1 MFNRSQLGEKGF
13 LLIDGSFQ
21 RFEPIGV
28 TWDDTYCRKI
38 TNAEQSGCFVK
49 RSIYAVPEFNLEN
62 NNCSG

>member
-1 MFNRSQLGEKGF
+1 MFNRSQLGENGF
-13 LLIDGSFQ
+13 LLIDGSFE

-38 TNAEQSGCFVK
+38 TNAEQPGCFVE

-62 NNCSG
+62 NNCTG

>member
-1 MFNRSQLGEKGF
+1 M
-13 LLIDGSFQ
+13 DGSFE

-38 TNAEQSGCFVK
+38 TNAEQPGCFVE

-62 NNCSG
+62 NNCTG